1 MRKFATTAL
10 VCCAFTALIV
20 PSARAD
26 FLLNC
31 RLLDTGNPIWKQ
43 HCKAETREPVRVRCR
58 DRFECLALK
67 KLILS
72 QGRSTADLEA
82 VGTSPAPSVTGTLG
96 STISNGGNTLGGTV
110 EGAGGTVG
118 GVVGGVSPSGGETVG
133 STGSVLGGTISRST
147 NTLGGTVTGAG
158 GAVGNALNR

>member
-1 MRKFATTAL
+1 LTAL
-10 VCCAFTALIV
+10 VI

-26 FLLNC
+26 FILNC

-58 DRFECLALK
+58 DRLECLALK

-72 QGRSTADLEA
+72 QGGSIAGLEA
-82 VGTSPAPSVTGTLG
+82 VATSPAPSVTGTLG
-96 STISNGGNTLGGTV
+96 STVSNGGNTLGRTV

-118 GVVGGVSPSGGETVG
+118 GVVGGISPSGGEAAG
-133 STGSVLGGTISRST
+133 STGSVLGGTVSGSA

-158 GAVGNALNR
+158 NAVGNALNR

>member
-1 MRKFATTAL
+1 LPKLATIAL
-10 VCCAFTALIV
+10 VCGVFTVLFI
-20 PSARAD
+20 PGTKAD
-26 FLLNC
+26 FILNC

-43 HCKAETREPVRVRCR
+43 HCKAETRQLVRVRCR

-72 QGRSTADLEA
+72 LGGSIQDLEA
-82 VGTSPAPSVTGTLG
+82 VGMSPVPGVAGALG

-118 GVVGGVSPSGGETVG
+118 GVIGGVSPSGGEAVD
-133 STGSVLGGTISRST
+133 STGSALGRTVSGST
-147 NTLGGTVTGAG
+147 STLGNTVTGAG
-158 GAVGNALNR
+158 DTLGSTLNR